1 MSPAEADIRVCVA
14 VGSNIKPL
22 EHISAA
28 LEHLDAENPIEGLS
42 AFYWCP
48 AVERTGQPPFL
59 NGACCF
65 RTSQPPRELKFG
77 LLRFIEQAEGRVRT
91 ADRHAPRSL
100 DLDIALYGDWV
111 VDEQGLTIP
120 DPEIRTRSFLAVPVA
135 EAWPGATLPDTGEP
149 VRRVA
154 AALDASNLKRD
165 SAFTQQMQ
173 QRFLA

>member
-1 MSPAEADIRVCVA
+1 MSPAEAEIRVCVA

-28 LEHLDAENPIEGLS
+28 LEHLAAENPIEGLS

-48 AVERTGQPPFL
+48 ACERPGQPPFL

-65 RTSQPPRELKFG
+65 RTAQPPRELKYG
-77 LLRFIEQAEGRVRT
+77 LLRFIEHAEGRVRT
-91 ADRHAPRSL
+91 ADPHAPRSL

-120 DPEIRTRSFLAVPVA
+120 DPEIRARSFLAVPIA
-135 EAWPGATLPDTGEP
+135 EAWPGATLPDTGES
-149 VRRVA
+149 VRRLA
-154 AALDASNLKRD
+154 AALDASNLERD
-165 SAFTQQMQ
+165 SAFTKQMQ
-173 QRFLA
+173 QRFLT